1 MEKNFL
7 KRGKLFQ
14 ESLALNHFVKHYGI
28 NQQGCPMY
36 EPLPLSEIPLFSALR
51 QQEKEQLARSRL
63 TVVFRKGETIKKQG
77 TYMSHVLCISQG
89 LTKLYLEGH
98 DQRQTI
104 LRIVK
109 PGNFIGG
116 PGIYLDNLHHFSV
129 SALTEATVC
138 FFDVNVFRDL
148 VETNSSFSRMFMK
161 DFSANVISVYN
172 RLLNL
177 TQKQMPGRMADALLY
192 LFEEIFYSE
201 KIPMVLS
208 RSDLADLSGMS
219 KDGAVKTLRDFQQ
232 EGIIEITDHELILLK
247 ADALKRISKTG

>member
-1 MEKNFL
+1 
-7 KRGKLFQ
+7 
-14 ESLALNHFVKHYGI
+14 
-28 NQQGCPMY
+28 MY
-36 EPLPLSEIPLFSALR
+36 DPELLSEIQLFSSLH
-51 QQEKEQLARSRL
+51 QQEKEKLAQSRL

-89 LTKLYLEGH
+89 LTKLYLEGL

-104 LRIVK
+104 LRIVQ

-129 SALTEATVC
+129 SALTETTVC
-138 FFDVNVFRDL
+138 FFDVNVFREL
-148 VETNSSFSRMFMK
+148 VENNSSFARMFMK

-192 LFEEIFYSE
+192 LFNEIFNAE
-201 KIPMVLS
+201 RFPMVLS
-208 RSDLADLSGMS
+208 RSDLAELSGMS

-232 EGIIEITDHELILLK
+232 EGIIEITDNELILIN
-247 ADALKRISKTG
+247 AEALKRISKTG